1 MPTVTWARVDPARR
15 AAVVEAAEAEFG
27 AHGFSRGS
35 LNVIARRA
43 GVAKGSLFQYFAD
56 KRDLYAF
63 IADIASQRVRSY
75 MEDLIRELDPN
86 RPFFEFLTD
95 LLDGWVA
102 YFAEHPRERALHAA
116 ATLEVDT
123 DARISVRSVLHRHYL
138 DVLRPL
144 VRDAHARGDLRADSD
159 TGALM
164 SLLLL
169 IFPHLAL
176 APYMRG
182 LDPILGLDEPTPEQ
196 PALAVRRLVAV
207 LAAAFDA
214 QHPATN
220 SGDRADWEKL
230 SDDERDYAT
239 RLCTQ
244 FIAGEEA
251 VTEDIQP
258 FMSAMRAEGRLADEM
273 YLTQFAFE
281 EAKHTQVFRMWLD
294 AVGISEDL
302 HRYLDDLP
310 AYRQIFYA
318 ELPECLNA
326 LSADP
331 SPAAQ
336 VRASVTYNHIVEGM
350 LALTGYYAWH
360 KICVERAILPGMQ
373 ELVRRIGD
381 DERRHMAW
389 GTFTCRRHVAA
400 DDANWTVF
408 ETRMNELIPLA
419 LRLIEEG
426 FALYGDQPPFDLS
439 KDDFLQ
445 YSTDKGMRRFGTIS
459 NARGRPVAEIDVD
472 YSPAQLEDTFAD
484 EDRRTLAAASA

>member
-182 LDPILGLDEPTPEQ
+182 LDPILGLDEPTPE
-196 PALAVRRLVAV
+196 PVGALPVHRQRRAGVV
-207 LAAAFDA
+207 LIRLGVAAA
-214 QHPATN
+214 
-220 SGDRADWEKL
+220 GDRL
-230 SDDERDYAT
+230 
-239 RLCTQ
+239 
-244 FIAGEEA
+244 
-251 VTEDIQP
+251 P
-258 FMSAMRAEGRLADEM
+258 
-273 YLTQFAFE
+273 
-281 EAKHTQVFRMWLD
+281 
-294 AVGISEDL
+294 
-302 HRYLDDLP
+302 DDLP
-310 AYRQIFYA
+310 RKRAHRPADSDVVVGALAAVPGRIRCRIDQDVSQISIVA
-318 ELPECLNA
+318 HNGTKEA
-326 LSADP
+326 A
-331 SPAAQ
+331 PA
-336 VRASVTYNHIVEGM
+336 T
-350 LALTGYYAWH
+350 T
-360 KICVERAILPGMQ
+360 
-373 ELVRRIGD
+373 
-381 DERRHMAW
+381 
-389 GTFTCRRHVAA
+389 AA
-400 DDANWTVF
+400 DNTAPNQQTPAN
-408 ETRMNELIPLA
+408 TRSE
-419 LRLIEEG
+419 
-426 FALYGDQPPFDLS
+426 
-439 KDDFLQ
+439 
-445 YSTDKGMRRFGTIS
+445 
-459 NARGRPVAEIDVD
+459 
-472 YSPAQLEDTFAD
+472 
-484 EDRRTLAAASA
+484 